1 MGYVHRRHRFLR
13 HSKLTWLCRVIVQV
27 PVTGQ
32 KRRSGKRAP
41 AGARLGEESPR
52 IGPRFFEPGELYA
65 MSAGHLVT
73 PGPAS
78 RDRCAGFFFGG
89 NLLSLHVVAAQVFP
103 HFAPVSPTTG
113 V

>member
-1 MGYVHRRHRFLR
+1 MCDDVLIFAIGR
-13 HSKLTWLCRVIVQV
+13 
-27 PVTGQ
+27 

-41 AGARLGEESPR
+41 TAGARLGEESPR

-103 HFAPVSPTTG
+103 HFASASPTTG

>member
-1 MGYVHRRHRFLR
+1 
-13 HSKLTWLCRVIVQV
+13 
-27 PVTGQ
+27 
-32 KRRSGKRAP
+32 
-41 AGARLGEESPR
+41 
-52 IGPRFFEPGELYA
+52 